1 MTESH
6 DRKSG
11 SWYIG
16 YGENRYFRV
25 GFARSPEGYKLLSG
39 IDFNLLNLKG
49 RFKGK
54 PNEFGNKN
62 QGMKV

>member
-16 YGENRYFRV
+16 TGENRYFRV
-25 GFARSPEGYKLLSG
+25 GFERSPEGYKLLTG
-39 IDFNLLNLKG
+39 IDFDLLYLKG
-49 RFKGK
+49 VFKTK
-54 PNEFGNKN
+54 PNEFGHKN
-62 QGMKV
+62 QSMKV

>member
-6 DRKSG
+6 DRTSG

-16 YGENRYFRV
+16 YGENRYLRV
-25 GFARSPEGYKLLSG
+25 GFERSPEGYKLLSG